1 MAGAGREAAAEI
13 LRRSGIMRLI
23 AALAVLLSVLC
34 FASGA
39 SAHASLVSAE
49 PRDGSVLAQ
58 APKMVQLRFNESVAP
73 AVINLID
80 AAGKTRDDVTVKAVD
95 ESIFIALPENLPR
108 GTQVVSYRVISQDGH
123 PVGGSLMFSIGAVT
137 GAAVT
142 QTGANTGVAGL
153 IWLARIGI
161 YLGLFVG
168 IGGVFFGCWI
178 APARTG
184 SKPIVAALFVGLVS
198 AVASLGL
205 QGLDVLNLPLDDI
218 ATSAPW
224 KAAAATS
231 LGPSLLI
238 AIAAMAVGL
247 VAQQSASASLGR
259 ALSAFAIAGVGLSLA
274 ATGHAATA
282 PPQGLTRPMV
292 FLHGVGVAFWVGAL
306 TPLIAM
312 ARSPTP
318 ALLPALLRFSR
329 AAVPVVGVLV
339 LTGLTLAIIQ
349 LESFHALIETQYGL
363 ILSVKLTLVIVLLGL
378 ATLNRFRLTPAL
390 AAEPA
395 ATTRPLVRSILLEGV
410 AVAGILAAVAGW
422 RFTPPPRAL
431 AEALEA
437 PLAIHIHT
445 DDAMFQVLVSPGKVG
460 TDSFVL
466 QLMQGDASPLAAK
479 EATLILSL
487 PERGIEPLERAATL
501 GDDGYWHV
509 RDVPIPYPGRWHMR
523 IEALVTDFKK
533 VALEDELDIPPR

>member
-1 MAGAGREAAAEI
+1 
-13 LRRSGIMRLI
+13 MRLI
-23 AALAVLLSVLC
+23 AGLVMLLSVVC
-34 FASGA
+34 FATGA

-49 PRDGSVLAQ
+49 PRDSSILAQ
-58 APKMVQLRFNESVAP
+58 APKMVQLRFNEAVTP
-73 AVINLID
+73 AVISLID
-80 AAGKTRDDVTVKAVD
+80 ATGRVRDDAIVRAAG
-95 ESIFIALPENLPR
+95 EIIFIALPENLPG
-108 GTQVVSYRVISQDGH
+108 GTNVVSYRVISQDGH
-123 PVGGSLMFSIGAVT
+123 PVGGSLVFSIGAAT

-142 QTGANTGVAGL
+142 QTGTNAGVAGL
-153 IWLARIGI
+153 IWLARIGV

-168 IGGVFFGCWI
+168 IGGVFFDCWI
-178 APARTG
+178 SPARAG
-184 SKPIVAALFVGLVS
+184 SKLIVAAFVVGLVS
-198 AVASLGL
+198 ALASLGL
-205 QGLDVLNLPLDDI
+205 QGLDVLNLPLGDI
-218 ATSAPW
+218 ATSTPW

-238 AIAAMAVGL
+238 AAAAMAAGL
-247 VAQQSASASLGR
+247 VAQQSASASLAR

-274 ATGHAATA
+274 VTGHAATA
-282 PPQGLTRPMV
+282 PPQALTRPMV

-306 TPLIAM
+306 APLVAV
-312 ARSPTP
+312 ARSPTT

-329 AAVPVVGVLV
+329 GAVPVVGVLM

-349 LESFHALIETQYGL
+349 LGNFRALIETTYGL
-363 ILSVKLTLVIVLLGL
+363 ILSIKLSLVILLLGL
-378 ATLNRFRLTPAL
+378 AALNRFRLTPAL
-390 AAEPA
+390 AGDPA
-395 ATTRPLVRSILLEGV
+395 ASRRPLVRSILLEGV
-410 AVAGILAAVAGW
+410 LVAGILAAVAGW
-422 RFTPPPRAL
+422 RFTPPSRAL

-466 QLMQGDASPLAAK
+466 QLMQGDASPLVAK

-487 PERGIEPLERAATL
+487 PERGIEPFERAATL

-509 RDVPIPYPGRWHMR
+509 RNVPIPYSGRWHMR

-533 VALEDELDIPPR
+533 VALEDELDVPPR